1 MELTHILYQYF
12 FLPLHI
18 ASGSIALLA
27 GLVAIV
33 AKKGARLHRLSGK
46 VYFYAMCGV
55 AASAFYLSVYKHIP
69 FLFNIGVMSF
79 YFTYTGFRSVKNKKA
94 IPGTMD
100 KLVLFANLLASTVQ
114 LYMGFS
120 GGGVLPLFFG
130 ALGGFIGV
138 QDAKIYFFKA
148 QDAPVNKKLWLIRH
162 IGRMSGAYISTLT
175 AFLVVNLRDVPV
187 HSYVVWIAPTI
198 IGVPLIV
205 MTVRRHIGRK
215 SVATISLQTFPNNRD
230 RL

>member
-27 GLVAIV
+27 GLMAIV
-33 AKKGARLHRLSGK
+33 AKKGARLHRISGK

-79 YFTYTGFRSVKNKKA
+79 YFTYTGFRSVKNKKV
-94 IPGTMD
+94 IPDTMD
-100 KLVLFANLLASTVQ
+100 KLVLFANLLASAVQ
-114 LYMGFS
+114 LYMGFT

-130 ALGGFIGV
+130 TLGAFIGI
-138 QDAKIYFFKA
+138 QDTRLYFFRA
-148 QDAPVNKKLWLIRH
+148 QDVPVNKKIWLIRH

-187 HSYVVWIAPTI
+187 LNYVIWIAPTV

-205 MTVRRHIGRK
+205 MTVRRYVGTV
-215 SVATISLQTFPNNRD
+215 SPQT
-230 RL
+230 L

>member
-1 MELTHILYQYF
+1 MELTHILYLYF

-18 ASGSIALLA
+18 VSGSIALFT
-27 GLVAIV
+27 GLIAML
-33 AKKGARLHRLSGK
+33 AKKGGKRHRLSGK
-46 VYFYAMCGV
+46 IYFYAMCGV

-79 YFTYTGFRSVKNKKA
+79 YFTYTGFRSVKNKRV
-94 IPGTMD
+94 IPGIMD
-100 KLVLFANLLASTVQ
+100 KIVLFANLLASVLQ
-114 LYMGFS
+114 LYMGFT

-130 ALGGFIGV
+130 TLGAFIGI
-138 QDAKIYFFKA
+138 QDTRLYFFRA
-148 QDAPVNKKLWLIRH
+148 QDVPVNKKIWLIRH

-175 AFLVVNLRDVPV
+175 AFLVVNLRDVSVPN
-187 HSYVVWIAPTI
+187 YVVWIAPTV

-205 MTVRRHIGRK
+205 MTVRRYVG
-215 SVATISLQTFPNNRD
+215 TLSLQTLPNNRD